1 MPPRA
6 APQSMKMAIPPP
18 NGRCE
23 ESFSGA
29 IRPLAYARGT
39 DQQAVTVPRP

>member
-6 APQSMKMAIPPP
+6 APQNMKMAIPLLRE
-18 NGRCE
+18 GVKK
-23 ESFSGA
+23 SFSGA
-29 IRPLAYARGT
+29 TRPLAYARGT